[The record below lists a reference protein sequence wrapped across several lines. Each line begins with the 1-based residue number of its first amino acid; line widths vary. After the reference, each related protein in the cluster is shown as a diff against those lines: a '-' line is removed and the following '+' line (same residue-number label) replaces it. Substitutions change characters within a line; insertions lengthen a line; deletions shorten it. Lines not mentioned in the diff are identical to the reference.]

1 VVLEKAGN
9 GTFDVIVDG
18 LAVFSRGGK
27 YPFRGELARVIRQKV
42 PGATKAKNLVQI
54 PLTSGGLDDMVVKE
68 TKPRGNPGETLEDKR

>member
-18 LAVFSRGGK
+18 LAVFSLSRLSRLGGK

-42 PGATKAKNLVQI
+42 PGATKAKKLVQI
-54 PLTSGGLDDMVVKE
+54 TP
-68 TKPRGNPGETLEDKR
+68 